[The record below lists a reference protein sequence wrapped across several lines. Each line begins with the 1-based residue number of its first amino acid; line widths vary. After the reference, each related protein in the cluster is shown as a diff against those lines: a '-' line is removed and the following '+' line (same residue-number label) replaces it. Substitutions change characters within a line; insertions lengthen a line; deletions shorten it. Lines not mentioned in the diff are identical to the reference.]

1 MVEPGW
7 GVWAQRG
14 SPLPPSGCGSR
25 IAPWLPRGEGH
36 VIAASCDT
44 GSRPLLEAL
53 GASVVNIQG
62 RGVEGWLVGELFF

>member
-7 GVWAQRG
+7 GVCAQRG

-53 GASVVNIQG
+53 GVSVVNIQG